1 MRAAFPSRAVLVL
14 VAASAL
20 CGCGSREANPETK
33 ILGTVTSREAAAMP
47 AGATLEIRLE
57 DAAPPGSVGA
67 APQSASAAP
76 SIASIKVDAGGQ
88 KLPISFTLVVP
99 REALVPRHRYV
110 LRAAIRSASGEL
122 LFTGLPDQRPI
133 DNPNTTGKEE
143 VAVVPASR

>member
-1 MRAAFPSRAVLVL
+1 MRAALLSRAAWLL
-14 VAASAL
+14 VAATVLGA
-20 CGCGSREANPETK
+20 CGNRAAEPGTK
-33 ILGTVTSREAAAMP
+33 ILGTVTSREAVALP

-57 DAAPPGSVGA
+57 DAAPPGGA
-67 APQSASAAP
+67 GATDQSASAAP
-76 SIASIKVDAGGQ
+76 SIANLKVDAGGQ

-110 LRAAIRSASGEL
+110 LRAAIRSASGDV